1 MKNIINLILL
11 FFISNSMI
19 AQTAHELRL
28 QADENFSNGQHEEAE
43 INYKKA
49 LEKEEEYKANYNLGN
64 TLYNQKRYE
73 EATEAYQKALG
84 ETTNNFVKSKLY
96 HNLGNTYFQSKK
108 LKESMESLKESL
120 RLNPTD
126 EDTRKNLSLVK
137 QIIKQQEKQQKKQQK
152 QDQQQGD
159 QNKDQDQD
167 QNKNQAQKNKE
178 KQQEQDKKEN
188 KNQKDKDKD
197 KDKKDKKGQKKD
209 EEKKEDEKNKQ
220 MAQNSDSTKLDSIN
234 ISKEELQKLLNAIE
248 NDDKEIQK
256 KVRKVNSKSSKK
268 DKDW

>member
-1 MKNIINLILL
+1 MKNIINLLL
-11 FFISNSMI
+11 LLLIGNFLI

-28 QADENFSNGQHEEAE
+28 QADENYSNGEHEEAE

-49 LEKEEEYKANYNLGN
+49 LEKDEEYKANYNLGN
-64 TLYNQKRYE
+64 TLYNQQRFE

-96 HNLGNTYFQSKK
+96 HNLGNTYFQTKK

-126 EDTRKNLSLVK
+126 DDTRKNLSLVK
-137 QIIKQQEKQQKKQQK
+137 QIIKQQEKKQ
-152 QDQQQGD
+152 QDQQSDD

-167 QNKNQAQKNKE
+167 QDKKE
-178 KQQEQDKKEN
+178 EQQEQDKQQE
-188 KNQKDKDKD
+188 KNQEEKDKEE
-197 KDKKDKKGQKKD
+197 QKKD
-209 EEKKEDEKNKQ
+209 EDKNEEKDNKQ
-220 MAQNSDSTKLDSIN
+220 MPENGDSTKLDSIK
-234 ISKEELQKLLNAIE
+234 ISKEEMHKLLKAIE

-256 KVRKVNSKSSKK
+256 KVRKVNSKSTKK